1 MSPTRGEPWV
11 RLADPLDQATGLRR
25 LFAAES
31 AFRAIGVLGPDA
43 RRNARFTAG
52 LGLALG
58 RRGSHALILDEA
70 AAPHNVGSLLGI
82 LTRHSLLDVA
92 RAGQLAPAIQS
103 AGQGLDLLAAHDG
116 IAALAR
122 MEERDMLRLADDWR
136 GHAETPQWLLLNSAP
151 GSGQSLSATAN
162 LRVLVLPGAKS
173 RLAEAYTVMKS
184 AHTVWPGSAWLVVV
198 EGADADAGESLFT
211 ALRETARRF
220 LGIQCEFLGILP
232 RRREGGHPILADAD
246 VIGRAWA
253 HPAAASVGGC
263 AEMGIMAERLAGLP
277 VGEALEFEQYWQR
290 MWLYCRMTAEAEM
303 KRMTPRAAP
312 RAASPTGGAD
322 NNLGRP
328 GVFIKG
334 T

>member
-1 MSPTRGEPWV
+1 V

-70 AAPHNVGSLLGI
+70 TAPHNVGSLLGI
-82 LTRHSLLDVA
+82 FTRHSLLDVA
-92 RAGQLAPAIQS
+92 RAGQLAHAIQS
-103 AGQGLDLLAAHDG
+103 AGQGVDLLAAHDG
-116 IAALAR
+116 IAALTR
-122 MEERDMLRLADDWR
+122 MEERDVLRLADDWR
-136 GHAETPQWLLLNSAP
+136 GHAEAPQWLLLNSAP

-198 EGADADAGESLFT
+198 EGAEADAGESLFT
-211 ALRETARRF
+211 ALRETALRF
-220 LGIQCEFLGILP
+220 LGIQCEFLGTLP
-232 RRREGGHPILADAD
+232 RQREGGHPILADAD
-246 VIGRAWA
+246 VIGQAWA
-253 HPAAASVGGC
+253 RPAAASVGGS
-263 AEMGIMAERLAGLP
+263 AARNTEMGIMAERLSGLP

-290 MWLYCRMTAEAEM
+290 MWLYCRMTAEADM

-312 RAASPTGGAD
+312 RAASPTEGTN

-328 GVFIKG
+328 GVFLKG